1 MVVGAL
7 LQASRCCNL
16 VDYAGQRL
24 FFGCVRS
31 RQTKPAD
38 EAGTRSRYTKP
49 QSHGR
54 IPGEFSTFWVVP
66 LTLVNNHPTT
76 PMTKNVAALFFGT
89 VFLMKAVLM
98 TALLMTAFAQS
109 SGATPSKNPDIL
121 ARRGK
126 VLMGEGT
133 AAPTLSLTE
142 PTGGWTSAYM
152 LSVAGQCSDQTIDP
166 IVASIN
172 GVRYYVRVQEGA
184 FSRKFPAARGQNTV
198 RVECTNKGGTVHET
212 RTITGVMSPV
222 RLKVVLTSD
231 TDGVYTDLHM
241 YEPDGQHVYWAA
253 TNSPS
258 GGLFFLNQQ
267 GDSYDQPG
275 YGPYLYVHPAPPVG
289 VFRID
294 TNYWPGGAVQHT
306 LASLDLISDE
316 GLPTESRR
324 RVKKP
329 LARPGETQTLAY
341 LVVRPNGL
349 PTLIYVPGQDSPTDM
364 PEEVKA
370 YQKDIE
376 PKIKKTEDSGGDSED
391 DSTSEDVDE
400 SEGVAFL
407 PESEEKVVRSSVVT
421 VALSQVRNLNPRWQP
436 EQRDCAGLVRFAY
449 REAVSPRTPKQISSL
464 PQGARKLPALQYP
477 IGRLIPSFPR
487 MWSTG
492 YDSAGTIKQDFFADA
507 ETLLGYNF
515 RLKGRTLELAQAG
528 DLLAFRKDTAGDEP
542 YHLMMFAGPDVQ
554 RGLVVYHTGSEPE
567 KLPRRAGYVAAAS
580 DPSVRVVTTKS
591 LFESPDPVWI
601 PVQENPHFLGVFE
614 WNRFHQAKQIAAVS

>member
-1 MVVGAL
+1 M
-7 LQASRCCNL
+7 
-16 VDYAGQRL
+16 
-24 FFGCVRS
+24 
-31 RQTKPAD
+31 K
-38 EAGTRSRYTKP
+38 
-49 QSHGR
+49 
-54 IPGEFSTFWVVP
+54 
-66 LTLVNNHPTT
+66 
-76 PMTKNVAALFFGT
+76 KNFAALFFGSI
-89 VFLMKAVLM
+89 V
-98 TALLMTAFAQS
+98 LMTAFAQS
-109 SGATPSKNPDIL
+109 SSSTPSKNPDIL

-126 VLMGEGT
+126 ILMGEGST
-133 AAPTLSLTE
+133 LPTLSLTE

-152 LSVAGQCSDQTIDP
+152 LSVAGQCSDATVDP

-172 GVRYYVRVQEGA
+172 GVRYYIRVQDGA

-198 RVECTNKGGTVHET
+198 RVECSNKGGTVHET

-241 YEPDGQHVYWAA
+241 YEPDGRHVYWAA

-349 PTLIYVPGQDSPTDM
+349 PTVIYVPGQDNPAEM

-370 YQKDIE
+370 YQREIK
-376 PKIKKTEDSGGDSED
+376 PKIKKAEDSGGDVEGDSE
-391 DSTSEDVDE
+391 STGEE
-400 SEGVAFL
+400 IALL
-407 PESEEKVVRSSVVT
+407 PQSEEEAVRRSVVT
-421 VALSQVRNLNPRWQP
+421 VALSQARTPNPRWQP

-449 REAVSPRTPKQISSL
+449 REAVAPRTAEQISAL
-464 PQGARKLPALQYP
+464 PRGARTLPALQYP
-477 IGRLIPSFPR
+477 IGRLIPSFPK

-492 YDSAGTIKQDFFADA
+492 YDKSGALQQDFYADA

-515 RLKGRTLELAQAG
+515 RLKGRTLGLAQAG
-528 DLLAFRKDTAGDEP
+528 DVLAFRKDVAGDEP

-567 KLPRRAGYVAAAS
+567 KLPRRVGYIAAPTA
-580 DPSVRVVTTKS
+580 PSVRVVTTKS
-591 LFESPDPVWI
+591 LYESPDPVWI